1 MKFTKALIKGKF
13 LKRYKRF
20 FDYIK
25 VNKEIIIAHCPNTGS
40 MMGLLNENNDA
51 WVLKNEDPKRKLKYT
66 LQILKTSKNMIGV
79 NTHLANK
86 LVHEGL
92 QNNTLLEFKNL
103 DKIVTEKFYNK
114 ETRFDFLV
122 EKNKKKIFIEVKNV
136 TLIRDGKTSEF
147 PDSITTRGSKHIKT
161 LMDAHKKGYEC
172 YVLFLVQIENCKHF
186 RIAKDIDNEYYENY
200 KLAKKSGVK
209 FIAYN
214 CKVGPK
220 EIKIDKKVEILDE
233 WL

>member
-20 FDYIK
+20 FADIK

-66 LQILKTSKNMIGV
+66 LQIIKTSKNVIGI

-172 YVLFLVQIENCKHF
+172 YVLFLVQIENCKYF

-214 CKVGPK
+214 CKVGSK
-220 EIKIDKKVEILDE
+220 EIKIDKKIKILDE
-233 WL
+233 

>member
-20 FDYIK
+20 FADIK

-66 LQILKTSKNMIGV
+66 LQILKTSKNVIGV

-86 LVHEGL
+86 LVHEAL
-92 QNNTLLEFKNL
+92 QNNTLIEFKNL

-114 ETRFDFLV
+114 ETRFDFFV

-147 PDSITTRGSKHIKT
+147 PDAITTRGSKHIKT

-172 YVLFLVQIENCKHF
+172 YVLFLVQIENCKYF
-186 RIAKDIDNEYYENY
+186 RIAKDIDKEYYKNY

-214 CKVGPK
+214 CKVGSK

-233 WL
+233 

>member
-20 FDYIK
+20 FADIK

-66 LQILKTSKNMIGV
+66 LQILKTSKNVIGV

-147 PDSITTRGSKHIKT
+147 PDAITTRGSKHIKT

-172 YVLFLVQIENCKHF
+172 YVLFLVQIENCKYF
-186 RIAKDIDNEYYENY
+186 RIAKDIDKEYYKNY

-214 CKVGPK
+214 CKVGSK
-220 EIKIDKKVEILDE
+220 EIKIDKKIKILDE
-233 WL
+233 

>member
-1 MKFTKALIKGKF
+1 MNFENKLLSGVLI
-13 LKRYKRF
+13 KRYKRF
-20 FDYIK
+20 FVDIK
-25 VNKEIIIAHCPNTGS
+25 INNKIVVAHCPNTGS

-66 LQILKTSKNMIGV
+66 LQILKTSKNVIGV

-147 PDSITTRGSKHIKT
+147 PDAITTRGSKHIKT

-172 YVLFLVQIENCKHF
+172 YVLYLVQIENCKHF
-186 RIAKDIDNEYYENY
+186 RIAKDIDSEYYKNFI
-200 KLAKKSGVK
+200 LAKKAGVN
-209 FIAYN
+209 FLAYR
-214 CKVGPK
+214 CKINLR
-220 EIKIDKKVEILDE
+220 EIKIEKKIKIIS
-233 WL
+233 

>member
-20 FDYIK
+20 FADIK

-66 LQILKTSKNMIGV
+66 LQILKTSKNVIGV

-114 ETRFDFLV
+114 ETRFDFFV

-147 PDSITTRGSKHIKT
+147 PDAITTRGSKHIKT

-172 YVLFLVQIENCKHF
+172 YVLFLVQIENCKYF

-214 CKVGPK
+214 CKVGSK
-220 EIKIDKKVEILDE
+220 EIKVDKKIEILDE
-233 WL
+233 

>member
-20 FDYIK
+20 FADIK

-40 MMGLLNENNDA
+40 MMGLLNENTDA

-66 LQILKTSKNMIGV
+66 LQILKTSKNVIGV

-147 PDSITTRGSKHIKT
+147 PDAITTRGSKHIKT
-161 LMDAHKKGYEC
+161 LMDAYKKGYEC
-172 YVLFLVQIENCKHF
+172 YVLFLVQIENCKYF

-214 CKVGPK
+214 CKVGSK
-220 EIKIDKKVEILDE
+220 EIKIDKKIKILDE
-233 WL
+233 

>member
-20 FDYIK
+20 FADIK

-66 LQILKTSKNMIGV
+66 LQILKTSKNVIGV

-86 LVHEGL
+86 LVREGL

-147 PDSITTRGSKHIKT
+147 PDAITTRGSKHIKT

-172 YVLFLVQIENCKHF
+172 YVLFLVQIENCKYF

-214 CKVGPK
+214 CKVGSK

-233 WL
+233 

>member
-20 FDYIK
+20 FADIK

-66 LQILKTSKNMIGV
+66 LQILKTSKNVIGV

-147 PDSITTRGSKHIKT
+147 PDAITTRGSKHIKT
-161 LMDAHKKGYEC
+161 LIDAHKKGYEC
-172 YVLFLVQIENCKHF
+172 YVLFLVQIENCKYF

-233 WL
+233 

>member
-20 FDYIK
+20 FADIK

-51 WVLKNEDPKRKLKYT
+51 WVLKNDNPKRKLKYT
-66 LQILKTSKNMIGV
+66 LQIIKTSKNVIGV

-86 LVHEGL
+86 LVYEGL
-92 QNNTLLEFKNL
+92 QNNTLLEFKNI
-103 DKIVTEKFYNK
+103 DKIITEKFYNK

-122 EKNKKKIFIEVKNV
+122 EENKKKIFIEVKNV

-147 PDSITTRGSKHIKT
+147 PDAITTRGSKHIKT

-172 YVLFLVQIENCKHF
+172 YVLFLVQIENCKYF
-186 RIAKDIDNEYYENY
+186 KIANDIDNEYYENY

-214 CKVGPK
+214 CKVGSK

-233 WL
+233 

>member
-20 FDYIK
+20 FADIK

-66 LQILKTSKNMIGV
+66 LQILKTSKNVIGV

-122 EKNKKKIFIEVKNV
+122 EENKKKIFIEVKNV

-147 PDSITTRGSKHIKT
+147 PDAITTRGSKHIKT

-172 YVLFLVQIENCKHF
+172 YVLFLVQIENCKYF

-214 CKVGPK
+214 CKVGSK
-220 EIKIDKKVEILDE
+220 EIKIEKKIKILDE
-233 WL
+233 

>member
-13 LKRYKRF
+13 LRRYKRF
-20 FDYIK
+20 FSDIK
-25 VNKEIIIAHCPNTGS
+25 VNKDIIIAHCPNTGS

-66 LQILKTSKNMIGV
+66 LQILKTSKNTVGV

-86 LVHEGL
+86 LVKEGL
-92 QNNTLLEFKNL
+92 QNNTLLEFKKL
-103 DKIVTEKFYNK
+103 DKINTEIFYNK

-147 PDSITTRGSKHIKT
+147 PDAITTRGSKHIRT
-161 LMDAHKKGYEC
+161 LMNAHKKGYEC
-172 YVLFLVQIENCKHF
+172 YVLFLVQIKNCKYF
-186 RIAKDIDNEYYENY
+186 KIANDIDNEYYKNY

-220 EIKIDKKVEILDE
+220 EIKINKKIKILDD
-233 WL
+233 

>member
-20 FDYIK
+20 FADIK

-66 LQILKTSKNMIGV
+66 LQILKTSKNVIGV

-147 PDSITTRGSKHIKT
+147 PDAITTRGSKHIKT

-172 YVLFLVQIENCKHF
+172 YVLFLVQIENCKYF
-186 RIAKDIDNEYYENY
+186 RIAKDIDKEYYENY

-214 CKVGPK
+214 CKVGSK

-233 WL
+233 

>member
-1 MKFTKALIKGKF
+1 MKFTKALIKGKL

-20 FDYIK
+20 FVDIK

-66 LQILKTSKNMIGV
+66 LQILKTSKNVIGV

-114 ETRFDFLV
+114 ETRFDFFV

-147 PDSITTRGSKHIKT
+147 PDAITTRGSKHIKT

-186 RIAKDIDNEYYENY
+186 RIAKDIDKEYYENY

-214 CKVGPK
+214 CKVGSK

-233 WL
+233 

>member
-20 FDYIK
+20 FADIK

-66 LQILKTSKNMIGV
+66 LQILKTSKNVIGV

-86 LVHEGL
+86 LVHEAL
-92 QNNTLLEFKNL
+92 QNNTLIEFKNL

-114 ETRFDFLV
+114 ETRFDFFV

-147 PDSITTRGSKHIKT
+147 PDAITTRGSKHIKT

-172 YVLFLVQIENCKHF
+172 YVLFLVQIENCKYF

-214 CKVGPK
+214 CKVGSK

-233 WL
+233 

>member
-13 LKRYKRF
+13 LRRYKRF
-20 FDYIK
+20 FSDIK
-25 VNKEIIIAHCPNTGS
+25 VNKDIIIAHCPNTGS

-66 LQILKTSKNMIGV
+66 LQILKTSKNTVGV

-86 LVHEGL
+86 LVKEGL
-92 QNNTLLEFKNL
+92 QNNTLLEFKKL
-103 DKIVTEKFYNK
+103 DKINTEIFYNK

-147 PDSITTRGSKHIKT
+147 PDAITTRGSKHIKT

-172 YVLFLVQIENCKHF
+172 YVLFLVQIKNCKYF
-186 RIAKDIDNEYYENY
+186 KVANDIDNEYYKNY

-220 EIKIDKKVEILDE
+220 EIKINKKIKILDD
-233 WL
+233 

>member
-1 MKFTKALIKGKF
+1 MKFTKPLIKGKF

-20 FDYIK
+20 FADIK

-66 LQILKTSKNMIGV
+66 LQILKTSKNVIGV

-114 ETRFDFLV
+114 ETRFDFFV

-147 PDSITTRGSKHIKT
+147 PDAITTRGSKHIKT

-172 YVLFLVQIENCKHF
+172 YVLFLVQIENCKYF
-186 RIAKDIDNEYYENY
+186 RIAKDIDKEYYENY

-214 CKVGPK
+214 CKVGSK
-220 EIKIDKKVEILDE
+220 EIKIDKKIKILDE
-233 WL
+233 

>member
-1 MKFTKALIKGKF
+1 MKFTKALIKGKL

-20 FDYIK
+20 FVDIK

-40 MMGLLNENNDA
+40 MMGLLNDNNDA

-66 LQILKTSKNMIGV
+66 LQILKTSKNVIGV

-147 PDSITTRGSKHIKT
+147 PDAITTRGSKHIKT
-161 LMDAHKKGYEC
+161 LMDAYKKGYEC
-172 YVLFLVQIENCKHF
+172 YVLFLVQIENCKYF

-214 CKVGPK
+214 CKVGSK

-233 WL
+233 

>member
-20 FDYIK
+20 FADIK

-66 LQILKTSKNMIGV
+66 LQILKTSKNVIGV

-86 LVHEGL
+86 LVHEAL
-92 QNNTLLEFKNL
+92 QNNTLIEFKNL

-114 ETRFDFLV
+114 ETRFDFFV

-147 PDSITTRGSKHIKT
+147 PDAITTRGSKHIKT
-161 LMDAHKKGYEC
+161 LIDAHKKGYEC
-172 YVLFLVQIENCKHF
+172 YVLFLVQIENCKYF
-186 RIAKDIDNEYYENY
+186 RIAKDIDKEYYENY

-214 CKVGPK
+214 CKVGSK

-233 WL
+233 

>member
-20 FDYIK
+20 FADIK

-40 MMGLLNENNDA
+40 MMGLLNENTDA

-66 LQILKTSKNMIGV
+66 LQILKTPKNMIGV

-86 LVHEGL
+86 LVKEGL

-147 PDSITTRGSKHIKT
+147 PDAITTRGSKHIKT

-172 YVLFLVQIENCKHF
+172 YVLFLVQIENCKYF

-214 CKVGPK
+214 CKVGSK

-233 WL
+233 

>member
-13 LKRYKRF
+13 LRRYKRF
-20 FDYIK
+20 FSDIK
-25 VNKEIIIAHCPNTGS
+25 VNKDIIIAHCPNTGS

-66 LQILKTSKNMIGV
+66 LQILKTSKNTVGV

-86 LVHEGL
+86 LVKEGL

-103 DKIVTEKFYNK
+103 DKINTEIFYNK

-147 PDSITTRGSKHIKT
+147 PDAITTRGSKHIKT

-172 YVLFLVQIENCKHF
+172 YVLFLVQIKNCKYF
-186 RIAKDIDNEYYENY
+186 KIANDIDNEYYKNY

-220 EIKIDKKVEILDE
+220 EIKINKKIKILDD
-233 WL
+233 

>member
-20 FDYIK
+20 FADIK

-66 LQILKTSKNMIGV
+66 LQILKTSKNVIGV

-122 EKNKKKIFIEVKNV
+122 EESKKKIFIEVKNV

-147 PDSITTRGSKHIKT
+147 PDAITTRGSKHIKT

-172 YVLFLVQIENCKHF
+172 YVLFLVQIENCKYF

-214 CKVGPK
+214 CKVGSK
-220 EIKIDKKVEILDE
+220 EIKIDKKIKILDE
-233 WL
+233 

>member
-20 FDYIK
+20 FADIK

-66 LQILKTSKNMIGV
+66 LQIIKTSKNVIGV

-114 ETRFDFLV
+114 ETRFDFFV

-147 PDSITTRGSKHIKT
+147 PDAITTRGSKHIKT

-172 YVLFLVQIENCKHF
+172 YVLFLVQIENCKYF
-186 RIAKDIDNEYYENY
+186 KIANDIDNEYYENY

-233 WL
+233 

>member
-1 MKFTKALIKGKF
+1 MKFTKALIKGKL

-20 FDYIK
+20 FVDIK

-66 LQILKTSKNMIGV
+66 LQILKTSKNVIGV

-114 ETRFDFLV
+114 ETRFDFFV

-147 PDSITTRGSKHIKT
+147 PDAITTRGSKHIKT

-172 YVLFLVQIENCKHF
+172 YVLFLVQIENCKYF

-214 CKVGPK
+214 CKVGSK
-220 EIKIDKKVEILDE
+220 EIKIDKKIKILDE
-233 WL
+233 